1 MLKKIS
7 PLISPE
13 LLKILAEMGHG
24 DVTPLATPISLRN
37 PAKPRMWYGR
47 MGFRFLPCWMRSWNC
62 FPLTPLCRSRLS

>member
-24 DVTPLATPISLRN
+24 DVIAFGDAN
-37 PAKPRMWYGR
+37 FPAESSKASYGP

-62 FPLTPLCRSRLS
+62 FPLTPL

>member
-24 DVTPLATPISLRN
+24 DVIAFGDAN
-37 PAKPRMWYGR
+37 FPA
-47 MGFRFLPCWMRSWNC
+47 
-62 FPLTPLCRSRLS
+62 

>member
-24 DVTPLATPISLRN
+24 DVIAFGDANFPAES
-37 PAKPRMWYGR
+37 AKPRMWYGP

-62 FPLTPLCRSRLS
+62 FPLTPL